1 MKILVPFNNR
11 SRSSRKALELAREH
25 ARVYEAEVLVATSAD
40 PTRNEKDL
48 PPKEEAEKALSEVEK
63 EFEQAGIPCS
73 THLLIRGYSP
83 GEDLVLFSRE
93 KEVDEI
99 IVGVEKK
106 SKVGKFFLGSLA
118 QHLILKAP
126 CPVVSVKP
134 PPEEP
139 DIYLGSTSMES

>member
-11 SRSSRKALELAREH
+11 SSSSRLALDLAKEH
-25 ARVYEAEVLVATSAD
+25 ARGYEAEVLVATSAD
-40 PTRNEKDL
+40 PTKNEKDL

-73 THLLIRGYSP
+73 THLLIRGYSR
-83 GEDLVLFSRE
+83 GEDLVLFARE

-106 SKVGKFFLGSLA
+106 SRVGKFFLGSVA

-126 CPVVSVKP
+126 CPVVSVKSP
-134 PPEEP
+134 QEGQ
-139 DIYLGSTSMES
+139 DVYLGSTSMES